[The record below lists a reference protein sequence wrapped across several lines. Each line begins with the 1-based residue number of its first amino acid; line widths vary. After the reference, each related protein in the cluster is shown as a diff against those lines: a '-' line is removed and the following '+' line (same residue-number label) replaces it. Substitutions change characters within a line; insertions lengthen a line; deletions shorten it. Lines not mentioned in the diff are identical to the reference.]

1 MFTDSGSGSKNGL
14 AEGIMEKLFRQ
25 AEETFIQRMILK
37 REYQTDITRLTL
49 WEYFLLLEYI
59 TKNTK
64 TINT

>member
-1 MFTDSGSGSKNGL
+1 MFTDSGFSGKNGL
-14 AEGIMEKLFRQ
+14 AEGIMEKLGRQ

-59 TKNTK
+59 TKNSK
-64 TINT
+64 NN

>member
-1 MFTDSGSGSKNGL
+1 MFTDSGSGKHNGL
-14 AEGIMEKLFRQ
+14 EESIMAKLGKQ

-64 TINT
+64 NN